1 MADPG
6 VDPRHPGPPTPDA
19 EADDADLE
27 PLAGLLTDERP
38 APVPVTGVPALR
50 PGTHG
55 GGGQAVARPE
65 LVLQGGVADRL
76 LPQRHRDLL
85 QHRAVLAT
93 LSSPAP
99 PGYVAV

>member
-27 PLAGLLTDERP
+27 PLAGLLTDER
-38 APVPVTGVPALR
+38 APPIPVTGVPALR

-55 GGGQAVARPE
+55 GGGQAVAGPE
-65 LVLQGGVADRL
+65 LVLQGRVTDRL
-76 LPQRHRDLL
+76 LPQRDRDLL
-85 QHRAVLAT
+85 EDGAVLAT